1 MATAFSLPEE
11 AQIVSLL
18 APAAD
23 AGGRTSGYVTL
34 ENGHKAFIVVH
45 INQGNAA
52 TIALTPLQA
61 QDDNGTGSKAI
72 SNACPVFYDENTG
85 SSDTLT
91 RTTGTSYTTGSGTNT
106 KIVVFELD
114 PDNVLDVNGDG
125 FTTNPFTHVAIQTG
139 ASNAANITEA
149 TLYVTPLRYR
159 GNPVPTTTGV

>member
-34 ENGHKAFIVVH
+34 DNAHKAFIVCH

-61 QDDNGTGSKAI
+61 QDDGGTGSKAI
-72 SNACPVFYDENTG
+72 SNATPIFYVESTAAG
-85 SSDTLT
+85 DTLT
-91 RTTGTSYTTGSGTNT
+91 RTTGTSYTTGAGTT
-106 KIVVFELD
+106 IKLVVFELD
-114 PDNVLDVNGDG
+114 PSNVLDVNGAG
-125 FTTNPFTHVAIQTG
+125 FTTSPFTHIAIQTG

-159 GNPVPTTTGV
+159 GNPVPTTTSV